1 MIESWSSFKICK
13 LTYENKKV
21 VEIFDYF
28 IERNAKISL
37 VNTYGHTAL
46 HTVAAKSND
55 NLDLVK
61 RILDLCKLFPVQQQL
76 VELVFEP

>member
-1 MIESWSSFKICK
+1 M
-13 LTYENKKV
+13 TYENKKV

-28 IERNAKISL
+28 VERSAKISL

-61 RILDLCKLFPVQQQL
+61 RIFDLCKLCQKLPWARRLINTGLFG
-76 VELVFEP
+76 